1 METFLYYL
9 EIAGAIIFVFF
20 AIGFCI
26 FSHEMGHFLAGKMM
40 GLHIDAF
47 SLGFRP
53 FWRKKYKGV
62 EYRLGWLP
70 FGGYVELPQID
81 ASDEIPKSADGKE
94 LPRATPLARIVT
106 AAAGPV
112 FNIISGLLIACIVW
126 AAGIPQMTP
135 KMKEIT
141 VHSVVENSPEYAA
154 GLRPGD
160 VIVKV
165 NGKEFYG
172 TWQNFVETILYTIDE
187 VTLDVRR
194 NGEII
199 KITYLPKPN
208 PDAPGQAGKEGIAYP
223 FFEPVIPI
231 KLYPESGSPAEKAG
245 VQDGDLVQKVNG
257 VAVKNHE
264 EFAVL
269 LSYCEGRQV
278 TLEVLRDGNTV
289 TLYCTPEKIAGVSKE
304 HERYLIGINFKNSD
318 TPKVA
323 SVMPGGS
330 ADKVGLRTGDLIKSA
345 DGKEIKTVKEFQ
357 TLVAAKKDTPFELTV
372 IRDGKERKFF
382 LAAKHSVPYHIGSA
396 LYYDHPDPFE
406 QFANVLSMSWNS
418 LRGIATTVGNKL
430 HLTDSQ
436 SSLKPSHMSGPL
448 GIGVV
453 LFNSIRLSIVH
464 GIYFMVV
471 ISFALAIFNLL
482 PLPVLDGG
490 HIVFGLI
497 ELIFRKPVPSSVV
510 KVLSYIFITLLLMLM
525 LFVTFSDGRRVVRQV
540 SDNTESR

>member
-9 EIAGAIIFVFF
+9 EIAGAVVFVFF

-81 ASDEIPKSADGKE
+81 ASDEIPKSADGRE
-94 LPRATPLARIVT
+94 LPRASALARIIT
-106 AAAGPV
+106 AAAGPL

-141 VHSVVENSPEYAA
+141 VQTVAETSPEYAA

-165 NGKEFYG
+165 NGKKFYG
-172 TWQNFVETILYTIDE
+172 TWQKFVETILYTIDE

-194 NGEII
+194 DG
-199 KITYLPKPN
+199 KVMQITYLPKPN

-223 FFEPVIPI
+223 FFEPVIPV
-231 KLYPESGSPAEKAG
+231 KLYPESGSPAQKAG
-245 VQDGDLVQKVNG
+245 VKAGDLVQKING
-257 VAVKNHE
+257 VAIKNHE
-264 EFAVL
+264 EFATL
-269 LSYCEGRQV
+269 LSFCEGKPV
-278 TLEVLRDGNTV
+278 TLQLLRDGNTV
-289 TLYCTPEKIAGVSKE
+289 TLNCTPELIENGKKF
-304 HERYLIGINFKNSD
+304 ERYLIGIRFKN
-318 TPKVA
+318 TAEPHIA
-323 SVMPGGS
+323 AVMPGGS
-330 ADKVGLRTGDLIKSA
+330 ADTAGLRAGDLIKSA
-345 DGKEIKTVKEFQ
+345 DGKTVNTVKEFQ
-357 TLVAAKKDTPFELTV
+357 ELVAAKKSTPFELTV
-372 IRDGKERKFF
+372 IRDGKELKFT
-382 LAAKHSVPYHIGSA
+382 LTASHSLPYHLGSA
-396 LYYDHPDPFE
+396 LFYDHPDPFE
-406 QFANVLSMSWNS
+406 QFANVLSMSWHS
-418 LRGIATTVGNKL
+418 LRGIVTTVGNKL
-430 HLTDSQ
+430 HLTESQ

-453 LFNSIRLSIVH
+453 LFNSIRVSWVQ
-464 GIYFMVV
+464 GIYFVVV

-497 ELIFRKPVPSSVV
+497 ELIFRKPVPASVV

-525 LFVTFSDGRRVVRQV
+525 VFVTFSDGKRVVNQV
-540 SDNTESR
+540 SSSTESR

>member
-9 EIAGAIIFVFF
+9 EIAGAVVFVFF

-81 ASDEIPKSADGKE
+81 ASDEIPKSADGRE
-94 LPRATPLARIVT
+94 LPRASALARIIT
-106 AAAGPV
+106 AAAGPL

-141 VHSVVENSPEYAA
+141 VQTVAETSPEYAA

-165 NGKEFYG
+165 NGKKFYG
-172 TWQNFVETILYTIDE
+172 TWQKFVETILYTIDE

-194 NGEII
+194 DG
-199 KITYLPKPN
+199 KVMQITYLPKPN

-223 FFEPVIPI
+223 FFEPVIPV
-231 KLYPESGSPAEKAG
+231 KLYPESGSPAQKAG
-245 VQDGDLVQKVNG
+245 VKAGDLVQKING
-257 VAVKNHE
+257 VAIKNHE
-264 EFAVL
+264 EFATL
-269 LSYCEGRQV
+269 LSFCEGKPV
-278 TLEVLRDGNTV
+278 TLQLLRDGNTV
-289 TLYCTPEKIAGVSKE
+289 TLNCTPELIENGKKF
-304 HERYLIGINFKNSD
+304 ERYLIGIRFKN
-318 TPKVA
+318 TAEPHIA
-323 SVMPGGS
+323 AVMPGGS
-330 ADKVGLRTGDLIKSA
+330 ADTAGLRAGDLIKSA
-345 DGKEIKTVKEFQ
+345 DGKTVNTVKEFQ
-357 TLVAAKKDTPFELTV
+357 ELVAAKKSTPFELTV
-372 IRDGKERKFF
+372 IRDGKELKFT
-382 LAAKHSVPYHIGSA
+382 LTASHSLPYHLGSA
-396 LYYDHPDPFE
+396 LFYDHPDPFE
-406 QFANVLSMSWNS
+406 QFANVLSMSWHS
-418 LRGIATTVGNKL
+418 LRGIVTTVGNKL
-430 HLTDSQ
+430 HLTESQ

-453 LFNSIRLSIVH
+453 LFNSIRLSWVQ
-464 GIYFMVV
+464 GIYFVVV

-497 ELIFRKPVPSSVV
+497 ELIFRKPVPASVV

-525 LFVTFSDGRRVVRQV
+525 VFVTFSDGKRVVNQV
-540 SDNTESR
+540 SSSTESR

>member
-9 EIAGAIIFVFF
+9 EIAGAVVFVFF

-81 ASDEIPKSADGKE
+81 ASDEIPKSADGRE
-94 LPRATPLARIVT
+94 LPRASALARIIT
-106 AAAGPV
+106 AAAGPL

-141 VHSVVENSPEYAA
+141 VQTVAETSPEYAA

-165 NGKEFYG
+165 NGKKFYG
-172 TWQNFVETILYTIDE
+172 TWQKFVETILYTIDE

-194 NGEII
+194 DGKIMQ
-199 KITYLPKPN
+199 ITYLPKPN

-223 FFEPVIPI
+223 FFEPVIPV
-231 KLYPESGSPAEKAG
+231 KLYPESGSPAQKAG
-245 VQDGDLVQKVNG
+245 IKAGDLVQKING
-257 VAVKNHE
+257 VAIKNHE
-264 EFAVL
+264 EFATL
-269 LSYCEGRQV
+269 LSFCEGKPV
-278 TLEVLRDGNTV
+278 TLQLLRDGNTV
-289 TLYCTPEKIAGVSKE
+289 TLNCTPELIENGKKF
-304 HERYLIGINFKNSD
+304 ERYLIGIRFKN
-318 TPKVA
+318 TAEPHIA
-323 SVMPGGS
+323 AVMPGGS
-330 ADKVGLRTGDLIKSA
+330 ADTAGLRAGDQIKSA
-345 DGKEIKTVKEFQ
+345 DGKTVNTVKEFQ
-357 TLVAAKKDTPFELTV
+357 ELVAAKKSTPFELTV
-372 IRDGKERKFF
+372 IRDGKEQKFT
-382 LAAKHSVPYHIGSA
+382 LTASHSLPYHLGSA
-396 LYYDHPDPFE
+396 LFYDHPDPFE
-406 QFANVLSMSWNS
+406 QFANVLSMSWHS
-418 LRGIATTVGNKL
+418 LRGIVTTVGNKL
-430 HLTDSQ
+430 HLTESQ

-453 LFNSIRLSIVH
+453 LFNSIRVSWVQ
-464 GIYFMVV
+464 GIYFVVV

-497 ELIFRKPVPSSVV
+497 ELIFRKPVPASVV

-525 LFVTFSDGRRVVRQV
+525 VFVTFSDGKRVVNQV
-540 SDNTESR
+540 SSSTESR